1 MPDDTPRT
9 KFTPG
14 IGTIDRIEMRVR
26 HVDDLFQAFDPAPM
40 RERRIAPEADTYVRD
55 QAEELKGNNPIMLSI
70 CLPESES
77 SCCHAVQ
84 DAFRTH
90 FARAANEHKS
100 LLRDH
105 FRIAWQTFFV
115 AVVIAVALV
124 YLSQSIADIAE
135 TALMNKIANGLSI
148 AVWVVLWRPFEMLI
162 HDWRP
167 IDREYRLYR
176 RLAGIGVESVAG
188 AIPSLQDEGRK
199 A

>member
-1 MPDDTPRT
+1 MPDDTVRT
-9 KFTPG
+9 KAPSASGTP
-14 IGTIDRIEMRVR
+14 DRIEMQVR
-26 HVDDLFQAFDPAPM
+26 RVDDLFQAFDPAPM
-40 RERRIAPEADTYVRD
+40 RERRIAREADTYVRD
-55 QAEELKGNNPIMLSI
+55 RAEELKGSKPIMLSI
-70 CLPESES
+70 CLPEGES
-77 SCCHAVQ
+77 GCCHAVQ

-90 FARAANEHKS
+90 FAHAAREHKS

-124 YLSQSIADIAE
+124 YLSQSIADVAK

-176 RLAGIGVESVAG
+176 RLASIGVESIAKG
-188 AIPSLQDEGRK
+188 QPSDQGEGK
-199 A
+199 TA

>member
-1 MPDDTPRT
+1 MPDDRPPTRIA
-9 KFTPG
+9 PG
-14 IGTIDRIEMRVR
+14 SVSTDWIEMQVR
-26 HVDDLFQAFDPAPM
+26 RVDDLFQAFDPAPM
-40 RERRIAPEADTYVRD
+40 RERRIAREADAYVRD
-55 QAEELKGNNPIMLSI
+55 RAEELKGHNTIMLSI
-70 CLPESES
+70 CLPEGES
-77 SCCHAVQ
+77 GCCHAVQ

-90 FARAANEHKS
+90 FAHAAREHRS

-176 RLAGIGVESVAG
+176 RLAGIGVESIAKG
-188 AIPSLQDEGRK
+188 QPSDQGEGK
-199 A
+199 TA